1 MSQTL
6 RSLFIITVLSI
17 AGAMLIS
24 LTVPAAF
31 YPTMIVLA
39 FTVGILCIAAAVMEA
54 IMLYDRLA
62 GTFTR
67 FRAKLQKTG
76 DMT

>member
-6 RSLFIITVLSI
+6 RSLFIITVCAAAGVVLI
-17 AGAMLIS
+17 AA
-24 LTVPAAF
+24 TFPAAIG
-31 YPTMIVLA
+31 PTLIVVGFA
-39 FTVGILCIAAAVMEA
+39 VGITCIGAAIIEA

-67 FRAKLQKTG
+67 FKAKLQKTG

>member
-6 RSLFIITVLSI
+6 RSLFIITVCAAAGVVLI
-17 AGAMLIS
+17 AATI
-24 LTVPAAF
+24 PAAIG
-31 YPTMIVLA
+31 PSLIVVGFA
-39 FTVGILCIAAAVMEA
+39 VGIVCIAAACIEGF
-54 IMLYDRLA
+54 MLYNRLT

-67 FRAKLQKTG
+67 LREHLQSTG

>member
-1 MSQTL
+1 MSQTV
-6 RSLFIITVLSI
+6 RSLFIIATIGAAGVILI
-17 AGAMLIS
+17 AA
-24 LTVPAAF
+24 TFPAAIG
-31 YPTMIVLA
+31 PTLIVVGFA
-39 FTVGILCIAAAVMEA
+39 VGIVCIAAAVMEG

-67 FRAKLQKTG
+67 FRAKLQRTG

>member
-6 RSLFIITVLSI
+6 RSLFIIIVCAAAGVVLI
-17 AGAMLIS
+17 AA
-24 LTVPAAF
+24 TFPAAIG
-31 YPTMIVLA
+31 PTLIVVGFA
-39 FTVGILCIAAAVMEA
+39 VGITCLGAAIIEGV
-54 IMLYDRLA
+54 MLYDRLA

-67 FRAKLQKTG
+67 FRERLQKTG